1 MDDLIDRQ
9 NAIDVLE
16 LLADKM
22 SDEGK
27 TVMAQAVAVLKDL
40 QSAESELKWIPVT
53 ERLPKKEN
61 KLYWVCTDTKYQC
74 ECRWTN
80 NICGIGES
88 SEWGWKIFDI
98 PQYTKVVAWM
108 PLPEPIEVKYES
120 L

>member
-40 QSAESELKWIPVT
+40 QSAEPERKKGYWIVKEEDWRKQLEWDECSECGFAT
-53 ERLPKKEN
+53 
-61 KLYWVCTDTKYQC
+61 TKQYNFC
-74 ECRWTN
+74 PN
-80 NICGIGES
+80 CGADM
-88 SEWGWKIFDI
+88 W
-98 PQYTKVVAWM
+98 
-108 PLPEPIEVKYES
+108 
-120 L
+120 